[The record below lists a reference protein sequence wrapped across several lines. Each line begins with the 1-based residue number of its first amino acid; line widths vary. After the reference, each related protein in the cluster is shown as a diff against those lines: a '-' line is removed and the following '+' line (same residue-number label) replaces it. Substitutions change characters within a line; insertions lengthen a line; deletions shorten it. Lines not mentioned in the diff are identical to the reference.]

1 MKTKEPIRLR
11 QRKTS
16 TGLISLYLDIY
27 VNGKRSYEYLR
38 LYLVPEKNREDKR
51 KNNETLQ
58 LAETIKA
65 KRLVELRN
73 GEFGFKSSSN
83 DGINFLAY
91 YQSLMSKKER
101 QTKLTWQSAIKAL
114 SDFDRK
120 LEEKTFADIDRNYI
134 RRFSQYLES
143 LELSQNSQFTYFSKI
158 VACCNKA
165 VADGIIQQSPTQ
177 GVEKPQKQD
186 SERQFL
192 TIDEVRRLAET
203 DCKYPRVKDAF
214 LFSCLT
220 GLRYSD
226 VIGIKWSNVIINEDF
241 TRIVFSQ
248 KKTKGLQYLDV
259 TPEAVLLMGNRGKD
273 NEHIFVLP
281 NRPGTIMHNI
291 QKWCKAAGI
300 TKHITFHCA
309 RHTFATMMIQL
320 DTDLYTVSKLLGH
333 RNIATTQIY
342 AKIVDKKKQEAALK
356 IPKILPKG

>member
-27 VNGKRSYEYLR
+27 AKGKRSYEYLR

-58 LAETIKA
+58 LAEAIKA
-65 KRLVELRN
+65 KRIVELRN
-73 GEFGFKSSSN
+73 GDYGFKTEDN
-83 DGINFLAY
+83 NINFYSY
-91 YQSLMSKKER
+91 YIGLMRTKSEHTQIIWNAVALMLQTFDERLKER
-101 QTKLTWQSAIKAL
+101 TWA
-114 SDFDRK
+114 
-120 LEEKTFADIDRNYI
+120 EIDKNYI
-134 RRFSQYLES
+134 KKFVQFLEKS
-143 LELSQNSQFTYFSKI
+143 DLSQNSQVIYFSKI

-165 VADGIIQQSPTQ
+165 VADGIIQQSPAL
-177 GVEKPQKQD
+177 GVEKPKKQD
-186 SERQFL
+186 TERQYL

-203 DCKYPRVKDAF
+203 DCKYPRLKDAF

-220 GLRYSD
+220 GLRRSD
-226 VIGIKWSNVIINEDF
+226 IIGIKWINVIVNDNF
-241 TRIVFSQ
+241 TRIVFNQ
-248 KKTKGLQYLDV
+248 RKTKGLEYLDI
-259 TPEAVLLMGNRGKD
+259 TPEAAILMGERGKD
-273 NEHIFVLP
+273 SDFIFNIP
-281 NRPGTIMHNI
+281 KHSTIISDNI
-291 QKWCKAAGI
+291 GKWCKAAGI

-309 RHTFATMMIQL
+309 RHTFATMMIEL

-356 IPKILPKG
+356 IPKILPKK